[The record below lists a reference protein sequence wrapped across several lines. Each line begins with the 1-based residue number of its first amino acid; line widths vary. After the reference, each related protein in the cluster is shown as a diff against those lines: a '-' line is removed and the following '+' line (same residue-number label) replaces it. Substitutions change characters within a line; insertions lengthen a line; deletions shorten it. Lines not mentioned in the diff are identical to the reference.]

1 MRILKTVQAYY
12 PFQEMGGPVV
22 KVRAIAGA
30 LAARGHRVTVLT
42 ADLGLARNNHPSVAV
57 EPCTSGSRAEMDAT
71 EVVYLKTLAHYR
83 SLTLNPG
90 LPGFCRKAPARYDIM
105 HVYGLYDLLGPTA
118 AHFFARAG
126 VPYVIE
132 PMGMYRPIAR
142 NLALKRLYH
151 RLFDFNF
158 IRGARFLIATSPQ
171 EQSEII
177 HGGVPAGRVV
187 VRRNG
192 IQVPANLPR
201 LGAFRDRWRIAPA
214 ASIILFLGR
223 LVSKK
228 SPDLLITAFAR
239 WRAKSPVGAKAVLVL
254 AGPCESDGYRAR
266 LKRQADQFQLGDSV
280 LFAGPLFDDEKW
292 AAFRDADLFVLPSL
306 HENFGNAA
314 GEAMACGTP
323 VIVTESC
330 GIAPFVAG
338 RAGLVI
344 PHEVDSLCSAIQQL
358 IENPAGIERC
368 RAACSAVVAGLTW
381 EQPIA
386 ELEELYNS
394 VMRERVSQ

>member
-1 MRILKTVQAYY
+1 MRILNTVQAYH

-22 KVRAIAGA
+22 KVRAIAAA
-30 LAARGHRVTVLT
+30 LARRSHHVTVLT
-42 ADLGLARNNHPSVAV
+42 ADLGLARGHHSALAT
-57 EPCTSGSRAEMDAT
+57 EPCPGGWRSELDAAEI
-71 EVVYLKTLAHYR
+71 VYLKTLGRYR

-90 LPGFCRKAPARYDIM
+90 LPGYCSQAPTRYDIL

-118 AHFFARAG
+118 AHFFARAR

-132 PMGMYRPIAR
+132 PMGMFRPIAR
-142 NLALKRLYH
+142 NLALKRFYH
-151 RLFDFNF
+151 RLFDSNF

-177 HGGVPAGRVV
+177 QGGVPADRVV

-192 IQVPANLPR
+192 IEAPEFPPRRGNFRERWNLP
-201 LGAFRDRWRIAPA
+201 PA
-214 ASIILFLGR
+214 VPVVLFLGR

-228 SPDLLITAFAR
+228 SPDLLIAAFAR
-239 WRAKSPVGAKAVLVL
+239 WRASSPVGANAVLVL
-254 AGPCESDGYRAR
+254 AGPDESDGYRAR
-266 LKRQADQFQLGDSV
+266 LHRLANQSELGGSV
-280 LFAGPLFDDEKW
+280 LFTGPLFDDEKW
-292 AAFRDADLFVLPSL
+292 AAYRDADLFVLPSL

-330 GIAPFVAG
+330 GIAPFISG

-344 PHEVDSLCSAIQQL
+344 PHDVDSLCAAFRQLLEDSA
-358 IENPAGIERC
+358 AMERC
-368 RAACSAVVAGLTW
+368 REACSTVVAGLTW

-386 ELEELYNS
+386 QLEALYES
-394 VMRERVSQ
+394 VVRERVCP